1 VCGIPEGKFN
11 YFQEF
16 AMNNVSLI
24 SFINLLHSASHVQ
37 LTLPGLTT
45 RCTAEVEQSGS
56 TVILL
61 RLLWSSNC
69 ETLITAEALSAG
81 RWVDDTFHCLDAHG
95 REVTLQ
101 LLQTTTIKPDC
112 STPNELDALLRELLL
127 EANRRGSSPTNMQNA
142 LQVAVWEGSKSVR
155 RLLFPQ
161 MLATL
166 NTVQETLT
174 KAAQLGVWDWAS
186 MPQLRDQVTAALA
199 ADYGTEV
206 TWSPDCV
213 YDHLDSSEILDF
225 FADLRKRTDT
235 LDEESELVWR
245 VLVMAVNLL
254 EKKQLHELLQGLRQR
269 LEDMN
274 DDMRQLCS
282 LPVADLLRLI
292 ADPEA
297 DAEEV

>member
-1 VCGIPEGKFN
+1 
-11 YFQEF
+11 
-16 AMNNVSLI
+16 MNNVSLI
-24 SFINLLHSASHVQ
+24 SFINLLHSASQVQ

-45 RCTAEVEQSGS
+45 LCTAEIEQAGS
-56 TVILL
+56 TVTLL
-61 RLLWSSNC
+61 RLLWSRNC

-81 RWVDDTFHCLDAHG
+81 HWVDDTFHCIDTHG

-112 STPNELDALLRELLL
+112 STPNELDALLRELLQ
-127 EANRRGSSPTNMQNA
+127 EANRRRSLPTNPMQNA
-142 LQVAVWEGSKSVR
+142 LQVAVWEGAKSVR

-174 KAAQLGVWDWAS
+174 KAAHLGVWDWAS
-186 MPQLRDQVTAALA
+186 MPQLRNQVTAALA
-199 ADYGTEV
+199 ADYGYREV

-213 YDHLDSSEILDF
+213 YDHLDSGEILDF

-269 LEDMN
+269 LEDTN
-274 DDMRQLCS
+274 DDMRELCS
-282 LPVADLLRLI
+282 LPR
-292 ADPEA
+292 
-297 DAEEV
+297 